1 MTEPSK
7 TCTEQC
13 RSIEN
18 PKSKMNMQTVV
29 SRSDNLKSK
38 IQNLKRVGIVALVV
52 AFVMCGRVAQAQQTA
67 KVLRIGYLTANSV
80 SAEQARLDTFR
91 QGLRALGYVEGRN
104 IVIEYR
110 FTDGKFD
117 RLPNLAAELIQLKV
131 DVLIA
136 NTTNAALAAKNV
148 AREIPIFFIGVSDPV
163 EAGLVDSLARPGGNI
178 TGLTNIAPVL
188 AGKRLE
194 LLKETVPKL
203 SRVAVLWDPQNPGST
218 PQWKESQ
225 LAAREL
231 GLQLHS
237 MEVSRADKYESAFKQ
252 ATKARSAAL
261 AVTLNPLANSNQK
274 RVVELAAK
282 SHLPAIYARS
292 DYVDNGGLMSYAQ
305 NIGADGRDAARLVDK
320 LLKGAKP
327 ADIPVE
333 QPTKFDFVINLKTAR
348 ALNLRIPQ
356 SVLYRADKVIR

>member
-1 MTEPSK
+1 
-7 TCTEQC
+7 
-13 RSIEN
+13 
-18 PKSKMNMQTVV
+18 MNKIFLISLLATFLLTTVL
-29 SRSDNLKSK
+29 S
-38 IQNLKRVGIVALVV
+38 AE
-52 AFVMCGRVAQAQQTA
+52 AQPATRIR
-67 KVLRIGYLTANSV
+67 RIGYLTANSAA
-80 SAEQARLDTFR
+80 AEKPRLDTFR
-91 QGLRALGYVEGRN
+91 QGLHALGHYEGQN

-117 RLPNLAAELIQLKV
+117 RLADLAAELVRLKV

-136 NTTNAALAAKNV
+136 NTTNAALAAKN
-148 AREIPIFFIGVSDPV
+148 ATKEIPIFFIGVSDPV
-163 EAGLVDSLARPGGNI
+163 EAGLVDSLPRPGGNI
-178 TGLTNIAPVL
+178 TGLTNIALAL

-237 MEVSRADKYESAFKQ
+237 MEVSSADKYEIAFQHATQ
-252 ATKARSAAL
+252 ARNAAL

-274 RVVELAAK
+274 LIIEQATKNR
-282 SHLPAIYARS
+282 LPTIYPRS

-305 NIGADGRDAARLVDK
+305 NFAADGRDAARLVDK

-327 ADIPVE
+327 ADLPVE
-333 QPTKFDFVINLKTAR
+333 QPTKFEFVVNLKASKQIGLT
-348 ALNLRIPQ
+348 IPPN
-356 SVLYRADKVIR
+356 VLVRADRVIR